1 MIKKALLLGMCLFS
15 AASVAAE
22 RNDIPSCYAYSN
34 TMAAKPAPSGR
45 MLTVIVDQTT
55 PLDEGLQRK
64 AWANIKG
71 FMKPGDKIRM
81 YSFSAYL
88 EGRYTKLEYSGELEG
103 PLPEA
108 ALGDVA
114 ISSAK
119 KLNSCL
125 KTQPAYL
132 WKSFGKAFRSSMGQS
147 SNTIPRSEILFSL
160 KEISKDLG
168 KLEGVSDQVVLL
180 MSDMLEFSDFGSF
193 YASNSIRE
201 IDPATEMAKVHK
213 MDMLADFGGARVF
226 VHGAAFVPTG
236 QKYGYRSGKL
246 ITRLSSFWD
255 SYFKES
261 NAVLESFGSPELTT
275 AVQ

>member
-15 AASVAAE
+15 AASMAAE
-22 RNDIPSCYAYSN
+22 RNDVPSCYAYAQTESV
-34 TMAAKPAPSGR
+34 KPAPSGR

-88 EGRYTKLEYSGELEG
+88 DGRYTKLEYAGELEG
-103 PLPEA
+103 PLPEEVV
-108 ALGDVA
+108 GDVA
-114 ISSAK
+114 LSSAK
-119 KLNSCL
+119 KLKSCL
-125 KTQPAYL
+125 ASQPAYL
-132 WKSFGKAFRSSMGQS
+132 WKTFGKAFKGAMGQS

-160 KEISKDLG
+160 KEISKDLA

-180 MSDMLEFSDFGSF
+180 VSDMLEFSDFGSF

-201 IDPATEMAKVHK
+201 IDPATEMGKVHK
-213 MDMLADFGGARVF
+213 QEMIADFNGARVF
-226 VHGAAFVPTG
+226 VHGAGFVPTG

-246 ITRLSSFWD
+246 ITRLASFWD
-255 SYFKES
+255 AYFKES